1 MSSEPGAG
9 ARNPG
14 IDDTAIRVRG
24 VSKMFRMYRKPHH
37 RFIHGL
43 LHARA
48 DAWYGSFQALDRI
61 DLRIRRGE
69 TVGIVGRNGSGK
81 STLLQVICGVLE
93 PTSGSVVVKGRIAA
107 LLELG
112 AGFDPDFTGRENVYL
127 NGAVLGLTRQELDAR
142 FDDIVAFADIGDF
155 IDQPVMTYS
164 SGMHIRLAFAVA
176 INTDPQVLVVDEA
189 LSVGDEAFQR
199 KCFARIEALKR
210 RGCTILFVS
219 HAAASIVQLC
229 DRAIL
234 LDGGEL
240 VYTGKPRDTI
250 ALYQKLLYAV
260 PERRGDLRRDI
271 RAMQPGEAVAPE
283 GGEGR
288 TRQSVVVVNADCDA
302 AERFDPGLR
311 SQSMV
316 EYESRGARILDPH
329 LVNERGER
337 VNVLAPGRPY
347 RYRYRVAFDAD
358 ARYVHF
364 GMMIKSV
371 TGVELFG
378 MTTHPV
384 GDGVELVHA
393 GEVVDVEF
401 RFDSRLLPGT
411 YFMNAGVNG
420 HAGDVEGSFLHRML
434 DVLAFKVE
442 MNATN
447 RMKAGFYDLARE
459 PSSSFGVVKP
469 GQRPGD
475 GT

>member
-1 MSSEPGAG
+1 MSSEHGASAHDAGAG
-9 ARNPG
+9 
-14 IDDTAIRVRG
+14 DTAIRVEG
-24 VSKMFRMYRKPHH
+24 VTKVFRMYRKPHQ

-43 LHARA
+43 LRARA

-81 STLLQVICGVLE
+81 STLLQVICGVLQ
-93 PTSGSVVVKGRIAA
+93 PTSGSATVDGRIAA

-112 AGFDPDFTGRENVYL
+112 AGFEPDFTGRENVYL
-127 NGAVLGLTRQELDAR
+127 NGAVLGLSRSELDAR
-142 FDDIVAFADIGDF
+142 FDDIAAFADIGDF
-155 IDQPVMTYS
+155 IDQPVVTYS
-164 SGMHIRLAFAVA
+164 SGMYVRLAFAVA
-176 INTDPQVLVVDEA
+176 INTDPQILVVDEA

-199 KCFARIEALKR
+199 KCFARIEELKR

-219 HAAASIVQLC
+219 HAAGSIVQLC
-229 DRAIL
+229 DRAVL

-240 VYTGKPRDTI
+240 VYSGKPRDTI
-250 ALYQKLLYAV
+250 ALYQKLLYAA
-260 PERRGDLRRDI
+260 PERREALRDEI
-271 RAMQPGEAVAPE
+271 RAMRPGKAATTEVGGRRELQAAVITQNGCE
-283 GGEGR
+283 
-288 TRQSVVVVNADCDA
+288 D
-302 AERFDPGLR
+302 AERFDPALQ

-347 RYRYRVAFDAD
+347 RYRYRVEFDAD
-358 ARYVHF
+358 ARHVHF

-384 GDGVELVHA
+384 GEGVEFVAA
-393 GEVVDVEF
+393 GDAVAVEF
-401 RFDSRLLPGT
+401 RFDSSLLPGT

-420 HAGDVEGSFLHRML
+420 HAGDVEGTFLHRML
-434 DVLAFKVE
+434 DVLAFRVE
-442 MNATN
+442 LNATN

-459 PSSSFGVVKP
+459 PSSSFGVVRRGREP
-469 GQRPGD
+469 
-475 GT
+475 